1 MLDEH
6 GFDELVRDNGHRKG
20 TRRHDATSSLGH
32 ISVWNETFRGESRDF
47 DS

>member
-20 TRRHDATSSLGH
+20 TRRHDATSNGKVKRRRLRSIRRPFGK
-32 ISVWNETFRGESRDF
+32 
-47 DS
+47 